1 MKSNVEL
8 LRALSSL
15 TSEIDSMND
24 AIKKS
29 YKSYKQRL
37 EEANADTQAP
47 SRRPVR
53 TAGGESN
60 VLVPK
65 LLCLPTPQEMK
76 LVQSARAY
84 RSGID
89 YQPVRLFH
97 GREEGSM
104 TARCECCKRLIPTP
118 RKSAPP
124 RSAATTSR
132 ARRGGYD
139 RLDEQLL
146 ERADTKTF
154 LQVLDDHSNSM
165 QVIVVEENVKLA
177 SPATNA
183 LQHRPIEHRLQR
195 WWLDL
200 APSHR
205 QNLYEEMLKS
215 FEHASEIALSLVPE
229 ISETCYNPLKLSKL
243 FREILSPWMIKPL
256 KARKT
261 SPLLVK
267 SDKSMERARSVP
279 TVQGG
284 AYVFKISSQPPT
296 SHESRMQ
303 RADVAI
309 SRAKTVLALRE
320 ISHIINTTQARK
332 SEFEPLPVAEE
343 EQQEIGGG
351 GERETEMQRNNSASH
366 PFDEHTVSLTTARE
380 CAKPL
385 RRMALLHWLLVV
397 TMWYQTEGTWRV
409 RELDETIED
418 RNLLRRI
425 FREKDLSFL
434 PSENPSS
441 LPLPPTA
448 LARVAIKQGMGVSG
462 GDDISGMFRRS
473 IQILDTPRA
482 KVAAS
487 LLSRGI
493 LVL

>member
-76 LVQSARAY
+76 LVQSARSLHVLRGGRGGDWWRRAY

-104 TARCECCKRLIPTP
+104 TARCECCKRCNSNLILLHSLSPPLLVIPTP

-132 ARRGGYD
+132 ARRGKGRRRSGSSRQRASRDAGGYD

-205 QNLYEEMLKS
+205 QNLYEEMLKVSLSSVPSLPFSVLLFDPKLSPDLMAQS

-243 FREILSPWMIKPL
+243 FREILSPWMMY
-256 KARKT
+256 
-261 SPLLVK
+261 LL
-267 SDKSMERARSVP
+267 
-279 TVQGG
+279 
-284 AYVFKISSQPPT
+284 
-296 SHESRMQ
+296 
-303 RADVAI
+303 
-309 SRAKTVLALRE
+309 L
-320 ISHIINTTQARK
+320 
-332 SEFEPLPVAEE
+332 
-343 EQQEIGGG
+343 
-351 GERETEMQRNNSASH
+351 
-366 PFDEHTVSLTTARE
+366 
-380 CAKPL
+380 
-385 RRMALLHWLLVV
+385 
-397 TMWYQTEGTWRV
+397 
-409 RELDETIED
+409 
-418 RNLLRRI
+418 
-425 FREKDLSFL
+425 
-434 PSENPSS
+434 
-441 LPLPPTA
+441 LPLA
-448 LARVAIKQGMGVSG
+448 VAY
-462 GDDISGMFRRS
+462 
-473 IQILDTPRA
+473 PR
-482 KVAAS
+482 
-487 LLSRGI
+487 LQQTT
-493 LVL
+493 